1 VSAVRPPPPTA
12 PQPPKPT
19 LSPPPPPT
27 GGAAGRHKPQEE
39 RTFSFF
45 LNRRSA
51 LVLPFS
57 IRIKK
62 IFFLVFVKI
71 RRFYDLPPP
80 PPPRSR
86 GWTRGRWNKFL
97 VPSFGPDT
105 PFNLFLGKK
114 FSFKSSAWDI
124 GDFQSHRSERIQFY
138 VSKEEIIV

>member
-62 IFFLVFVKI
+62 KFFLVFVKI
-71 RRFYDLPPP
+71 SRFYDLPPP
-80 PPPRSR
+80 
-86 GWTRGRWNKFL
+86 GAEG
-97 VPSFGPDT
+97 GPEE
-105 PFNLFLGKK
+105 GGI
-114 FSFKSSAWDI
+114 SS
-124 GDFQSHRSERIQFY
+124 
-138 VSKEEIIV
+138 